1 MKITKRQL
9 RRIIREAE
17 DLTVLP
23 TELEDVEAVEDA
35 WAGGE
40 DLVQAI
46 DYADELTGE
55 SNVDEPEVL
64 DIIVKEVRRRIRRT
78 TGIKRLRTR

>member
-17 DLTVLP
+17 EASTAVG
-23 TELEDVEAVEDA
+23 ELEDVEAIEDA

-46 DYADELTGE
+46 DYTKELTGE
-55 SNVDEPEVL
+55 SNVDEPEVM

-78 TGIKRLRTR
+78 TSTKRLRTR